1 MTANTSAVTN
11 PVVDGVPT
19 FVREV
24 AASDISVLILGA
36 SGSGK
41 SGLAL
46 RMMAL
51 GAGLIADDRVM
62 IGIRDG
68 RLEAWAPEP
77 IAGLIEAR
85 GVGLLRAPAEAAA
98 EVVLAV
104 DLDRAPAARMPQC
117 GRITYL
123 GRNVRLISGRDVPNL
138 DAILT
143 ILLDNFQPGP
153 A

>member
-1 MTANTSAVTN
+1 MTRRTSPGDDAHPILHATAVAR
-11 PVVDGVPT
+11 GG
-19 FVREV
+19 RC
-24 AASDISVLILGA
+24 VLILGA
-36 SGSGK
+36 SGAGK

-46 RMMAL
+46 RMIAL
-51 GAGLIADDRVM
+51 GALLVADDRVRL
-62 IGIRDG
+62 GIRAG
-68 RLEAWAPEP
+68 QLEASAPEP

-85 GVGLLRAPAEAAA
+85 GVGLLRVDVAGAA

-117 GRITYL
+117 DRITYL

-143 ILLDNFQPGP
+143 ILLDNFQSGP
-153 A
+153 V